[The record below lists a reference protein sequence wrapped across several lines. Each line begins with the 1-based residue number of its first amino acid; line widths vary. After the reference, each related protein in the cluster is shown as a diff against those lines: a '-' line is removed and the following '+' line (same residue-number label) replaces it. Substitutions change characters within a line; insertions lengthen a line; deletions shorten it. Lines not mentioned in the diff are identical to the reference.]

1 MSPYVPRKWAVS
13 FHETDKRWMLLVV
26 HRRAGKTTAALNFLQ
41 RSAITKPNTRY
52 AYIAPTY
59 KMAKNVAWSILK
71 ECSRFIPGIIQKE
84 SELSVT
90 YPNGSKIT
98 LYGGENPDSL
108 RGMGLSGVVF
118 DEYGQQPSNIFTEVI
133 RPTLLENEG
142 YAIWIGTPKG
152 KNEFFRLYE
161 KYKNDGDWFVRHLTV
176 DDTRVID
183 KAEIENSR
191 RTMSPEELAQE
202 LYCSFESSV
211 KGAVYAE
218 QIRRARDQQRIG
230 IIPFHRDQKV
240 YTVWDIGVGAAMAV
254 GFYQRVGGI
263 MYMIDYW
270 QGSESDG
277 IDAAV
282 RAVQRKQYVYGNH
295 FAPHD
300 INSREASTGKTRLD
314 YAKDLGLDFS
324 IVPMQK
330 VDDGIQSGKFM
341 FDRLWVDEEK
351 CAAWLDAI
359 LQYKREWDDRRNM
372 FNDVPYLDWTSHAA
386 DVHRYAAIVENDMV
400 DSRGIDIS
408 NAPWNRWE
416 LADEYWRDPDPYYR
430 EEDFM

>member
-1 MSPYVPRKWAVS
+1 
-13 FHETDKRWMLLVV
+13 MLLVV

-41 RSAITKPNTRY
+41 RSALTKPNTNY

-59 KMAKNVAWSILK
+59 KMAKNVAWDVLK
-71 ECSRFIPGIIQKE
+71 EYSRFMPGIVSKE
-84 SELSVT
+84 SELSVS

-98 LYGGENPDSL
+98 LYGAENPDRL

-118 DEYGQQPSNIFTEVI
+118 DEYGMQPSNIFTEII

-152 KNEFFRLYE
+152 KNEFYRLYE
-161 KYKNDGDWFVRHLTV
+161 KHKNDGDWFVRHLTV
-176 DDTRVID
+176 DDTGVID
-183 KAEIENSR
+183 KAEIENSLK
-191 RTMSPEELAQE
+191 TMSQEESSQE
-202 LYCSFESSV
+202 LYCSFESPV

-218 QIRRARDQQRIG
+218 QISHARAQQRIG

-240 YTVWDIGVGAAMAV
+240 YTVWDIGVGPAMAI

-270 QGSESDG
+270 KGGESDG

-282 RAVQRKQYVYGNH
+282 QAVQRKLYVYGGH

-300 INSREASTGKTRLD
+300 INYREISTGKTRLD
-314 YAKDLGLDFS
+314 YARDLGIDFS

-330 VDDGIQSGKFM
+330 VDDGIQAGKFM
-341 FDRLWVDEEK
+341 FDKLWIDEEK
-351 CAAWLDAI
+351 CSLWLDAI
-359 LQYKREWDDRRNM
+359 SQYKRDWDDKREM
-372 FNDVPYLDWTSHAA
+372 FREVPYLDWTSHAA
-386 DVHRYAAIVENDMV
+386 DMHRYAAAVEDKMV
-400 DSRGIDIS
+400 DYQSYNDTWLNPPITPPPGWTNNI
-408 NAPWNRWE
+408 E
-416 LADEYWRDPDPYYR
+416 DEWRDMGNNYN
-430 EEDFM
+430 